1 MRKVLSALCLA
12 GAAFFLMPLTM
23 GVCHVGMFA
32 PAAALLLLGAM
43 LLWAKNWPKWLRN
56 LLWGLYGA
64 AAVVIGVFLWQMA
77 VWAGNAPIEEN
88 EPYTVIVLGCR
99 AYEGK
104 PSVMLQGRIN
114 AAYEYLIVHPESYCV
129 CSGGLDEI
137 DEPMTQ
143 GEVIKTELM
152 SMGMGE
158 KRLLVDGKSEDTREN
173 LRFSAAIIE
182 ENDLPRHVAIAT
194 DNFHEFRSAG
204 YARRCGLTPFSL
216 GCRSPW
222 YLAPGYYC
230 REMLAVLADIFIR

>member
-1 MRKVLSALCLA
+1 MRKVLAALCLV

-32 PAAALLLLGAM
+32 PATALLLLGVM
-43 LLWAKNWPKWLRN
+43 LLWANSWPKWLRGM
-56 LLWGLYGA
+56 LWGLYGA
-64 AAVVIGVFLWQMA
+64 AAMVVGIFLWQMA
-77 VWAGNAPIEEN
+77 VWAGNAPIEDN
-88 EPYTVIVLGCR
+88 EPHTVIVLGCR

-114 AAYEYLIVHPESYCV
+114 AAYEYLATHPESCGV

-152 SMGMGE
+152 AMGIEE

-173 LRFSAAIIE
+173 LRFSAELIE
-182 ENDLPRHVAIAT
+182 ENDLPRQVAIAT
-194 DNFHEFRSAG
+194 DNFHEYRAAR
-204 YARRCGLTPFSL
+204 YAQNCGLMPFSL
-216 GCRSPW
+216 GCHSPW